1 MLDTS
6 TFKINSN
13 IADQWT
19 VPFTPALYAVIV
31 IADRVRGLIRCPV
44 CVRCPK
50 MPRFLASCQE
60 CVFNTT
66 KKKSSD
72 TSQWNAE
79 ALPVKQSGAS
89 FVSCTPSPRDTM

>member
-31 IADRVRGLIRCPV
+31 IADRVRGVTQAR
-44 CVRCPK
+44 
-50 MPRFLASCQE
+50 
-60 CVFNTT
+60 
-66 KKKSSD
+66 
-72 TSQWNAE
+72 
-79 ALPVKQSGAS
+79 
-89 FVSCTPSPRDTM
+89 